1 MKWLEDMKSGHKVAL
16 AGIVAILLI
25 ELSANAKE
33 TRITK
38 GDMSIEY
45 ISNNEEDEDEDS
57 SEEPE

>member
-1 MKWLEDMKSGHKVAL
+1 MKWFEDMKSGHKVAL
-16 AGIVAILLI
+16 AGIGAILLI
-25 ELSANAKE
+25 ALSVNAKE

>member
-1 MKWLEDMKSGHKVAL
+1 MKWFEDMKSGHKVAL
-16 AGIVAILLI
+16 AGIGAILLI
-25 ELSANAKE
+25 ALSANAKE

>member
-1 MKWLEDMKSGHKVAL
+1 MKWFEDMKSGDKVAL
-16 AGIVAILLI
+16 GAVVANCLIVLL
-25 ELSANAKE
+25 AYAKK
-33 TRITK
+33 TKITK

>member
-1 MKWLEDMKSGHKVAL
+1 MKWFEDMKSGHKVAF
-16 AGIVAILLI
+16 AGIGAILLI
-25 ELSANAKE
+25 VFSVNAKE

>member
-1 MKWLEDMKSGHKVAL
+1 MKWFEDMKSGHKVAL
-16 AGIVAILLI
+16 AGIVVDFLIVLL
-25 ELSANAKE
+25 ANAKK
-33 TRITK
+33 TRVTK